1 MADSDP
7 DDLSGLPLEP
17 TPEQLPAAYALVRR
31 KLARAN
37 RSRTA
42 LKGHDD
48 YRGSLIGDLRAEL
61 DQLEASFR
69 EQASERAAVHA
80 LNQRVLEIVQSL
92 EDPLEEAAAIVE
104 EKDKGGLS
112 SWVVR
117 FARLLPLVLE
127 LREAKAAARRL
138 LGREAP
144 PVLLPP
150 EPASQPEPEQGQEQP
165 ATPEPVPQPQGLQ
178 PESPQPETLQTDP
191 VLLDLNES
199 VSSAQP
205 IQTALPVLLSP
216 PGSPPPPP
224 PLVTPLPAPPSTPPA
239 QPEAA
244 ATPRPDAAAEAHR
257 RKAYGPLV
265 LKFTDASFSVLLL
278 PSANGPLPDGLIPQ
292 QDCPWLPGHPVLVTR
307 DHDDPEI
314 GAIDAGF
321 LAIEQGLDQAQM
333 QGQALVPELQPWLA
347 RGLLPFALDPLLQL
361 PRLVH
366 RASAGPI
373 SHVLVREAQA
383 NVFQERFGGT
393 GFDVDSDLWLGF
405 QLDPEEAGQF
415 WRGLDQPPDHSREQA
430 PRLSTRG
437 GVAMVDRRGFLA
449 TGLGLPLLTAPLVC
463 ELERVQLQ
471 LADGL
476 VLDYSRSSQDGD
488 NADRQIWQPS
498 PADRRR
504 VALAE
509 GPARFTGW
517 LADGSS
523 LQRTIQLTALP
534 ERVRFQRVHPIAY
547 REDWGLP
554 LGPLELPE
562 PSSSRASPSPA
573 ALRWARQRLNSGDAN
588 VNALFEQQML
598 ESLSALFQ
606 RRASL
611 QRRDFLRLYAQ
622 LRNKPDEWPGFP
634 ESVLRGWC
642 EGGWLEEGVEQRSGR
657 WRLQPVDPRL
667 VRLPGGGLQL
677 VGLLSA
683 RRLVA
688 VLAVARELGLT
699 IRSVAPSCADMPRGW
714 RFHGAVDQLGP
725 ACGLPVVDSGDW
737 VPDPSAQAWIIEDP
751 LQSDSPS
758 WPIGLQSRR
767 TSEPV
772 CGRRGEHHWKP
783 AQPLPE
789 GHRASIHLRIE
800 AETSSYGKRRWHS
813 HDPATETVFSSCHRN
828 RVALHAL
835 VVATD
840 GLWPFGFT
848 DSDIGQIDRLYDC
861 EAYLPLPL
869 ARWAALTGRTMPG
882 PTRHQ
887 PADHTYRY
895 HVSASLRSHQLR
907 SRFLPLTSTPRS

>member
-1 MADSDP
+1 MAENDP

-17 TPEQLPAAYALVRR
+17 TPEQLPAAYALCRK

-48 YRGSLIGDLRAEL
+48 YRGSLIGNLRAEL
-61 DQLEASFR
+61 DQLEADFR
-69 EQASERAAVHA
+69 VETSERAAVHE
-80 LNQRVLEIVQSL
+80 LNQRILEIVQSL
-92 EDPLEEAAAIVE
+92 EDPLEQAAAIVE

-112 SWVVR
+112 DWVVR
-117 FARLLPLVLE
+117 FARLLPVVLR
-127 LREAKAAARRL
+127 LRQAKAAARRL
-138 LGREAP
+138 LGREAGLP
-144 PVLLPP
+144 ALPPEPSPQLNQDEEQELEPAADSEPVVQPDLFQPGALQLDPIEAVTTAQPVLLPP
-150 EPASQPEPEQGQEQP
+150 
-165 ATPEPVPQPQGLQ
+165 
-178 PESPQPETLQTDP
+178 
-191 VLLDLNES
+191 
-199 VSSAQP
+199 
-205 IQTALPVLLSP
+205 
-216 PGSPPPPP
+216 PGP
-224 PLVTPLPAPPSTPPA
+224 PLATPLPASQSTLPSS
-239 QPEAA
+239 PEAP
-244 ATPRPDAAAEAHR
+244 ATTSPDAAAEARR
-257 RKAYGPLV
+257 RKAYGPL
-265 LKFTDASFSVLLL
+265 LLQFTGARFGVLLL
-278 PSANGPLPDGLIPQ
+278 PSANKPLLEDLIPQ
-292 QDCPWLPGHPVLVTR
+292 QDNPWLPGHTVLVPR
-307 DHDDPEI
+307 DHDDPEMA
-314 GAIDAGF
+314 AIDAGF
-321 LAIEQGLDQAQM
+321 LAIEQDQV
-333 QGQALVPELQPWLA
+333 QAMVPELQPWLE

-366 RASAGPI
+366 NASLGAI

-383 NVFQERFGGT
+383 SVFEQQIGGT

-405 QLDPEEAGQF
+405 QLDPEEAEQF
-415 WRGLDQPPDHSREQA
+415 WRVLHQTPGRSREQV
-430 PRLSTRG
+430 PRLATRG

-449 TGLGLPLLTAPLVC
+449 TGLGLPLLTAPLAC
-463 ELERVQLQ
+463 ELERVQLL

-476 VLDYSRSSQDGD
+476 VLDYSRSRLDEDSTE
-488 NADRQIWQPS
+488 RQIWQPS
-498 PADRRR
+498 AADRRR

-509 GPARFTGW
+509 GPAGFKGW
-517 LADGSS
+517 FADGSS

-534 ERVRFQRVHPIAY
+534 ERVRFQRLHPIAY

-554 LGPLELPE
+554 LGPLALGSPELAE
-562 PSSSRASPSPA
+562 VSSATTMPSPA
-573 ALRWARQRLNSGDAN
+573 ALQWARQRLNQGDAN
-588 VNALFEQQML
+588 VNVVFEQQML

-606 RRASL
+606 RRPSL

-642 EGGWLEEGVEQRSGR
+642 EGGWLEEGVERRGGR
-657 WRLQPVDPRL
+657 WRLQPIDPRL

-688 VLAVARELGLT
+688 VLAVACELGLT
-699 IRSVAPSCADMPRGW
+699 IRSVPPSCADMPRGW
-714 RFHGAVDQLGP
+714 RFHGAVDQLGS
-725 ACGLPVVDSGDW
+725 ACGLPVVDTGDW

-767 TSEPV
+767 VSEAV

-783 AQPLPE
+783 AKPLPE
-789 GHRASIHLRIE
+789 GYRASIHLRIE

-813 HDPATETVFSSCHRN
+813 HDPAAGKEFSSCHRN

-887 PADHTYRY
+887 PTDHTYRY

-907 SRFLPLTSTPRS
+907 SRFLPLTSTP

>member
-1 MADSDP
+1 MAENDP

-48 YRGSLIGDLRAEL
+48 YRGSLIRDLRAEL
-61 DQLEASFR
+61 EQLEADFR
-69 EQASERAAVHA
+69 VESRERVAVHE
-80 LNQRVLEIVQSL
+80 LNQSVLEIVQSL

-117 FARLLPLVLE
+117 FARLLPVVLR
-127 LREAKAAARRL
+127 LRQAKAAARRL
-138 LGREAP
+138 LGREAGLPALLLEPSTPLDQDQGQELEPAADPEPVLQP
-144 PVLLPP
+144 PAPQPDLFQPGALQPDSIAAVTPAQPSQAGQTVLLPP
-150 EPASQPEPEQGQEQP
+150 PG
-165 ATPEPVPQPQGLQ
+165 PQP
-178 PESPQPETLQTDP
+178 PPAPP
-191 VLLDLNES
+191 V
-199 VSSAQP
+199 A
-205 IQTALPVLLSP
+205 
-216 PGSPPPPP
+216 
-224 PLVTPLPAPPSTPPA
+224 TPLPAVPATPPSTADAPA
-239 QPEAA
+239 TAS
-244 ATPRPDAAAEAHR
+244 PDAAAEARR
-257 RKAYGPLV
+257 RKAYGPL
-265 LKFTDASFSVLLL
+265 LLQFTGASFGVLLL
-278 PSANGPLPDGLIPQ
+278 PSANKPLPEGLIPQ
-292 QDCPWLPGHPVLVTR
+292 QDNPWLPGHTVLAPR
-307 DHDDPEI
+307 DHDDPEMA
-314 GAIDAGF
+314 AIDAGF
-321 LAIEQGLDQAQM
+321 LAIEQDQPHDQA
-333 QGQALVPELQPWLA
+333 QALVPELQPWLE

-366 RASAGPI
+366 NASPGAI

-383 NVFQERFGGT
+383 SAFEEQIGGS

-405 QLDPEEAGQF
+405 QLDPEEAEQF
-415 WRGLDQPPDHSREQA
+415 WRVLHQTPGRSREQA
-430 PRLSTRG
+430 PRLATRG
-437 GVAMVDRRGFLA
+437 GVAMVDRRGYLA
-449 TGLGLPLLTAPLVC
+449 TGLGLPLLTAPLAC
-463 ELERVQLQ
+463 ELERVQLK

-476 VLDYSRSSQDGD
+476 VLDYSRFAQDED
-488 NADRQIWQPS
+488 NAKRQIWQPS
-498 PADRRR
+498 AADRRR
-504 VALAE
+504 VALPE
-509 GPARFTGW
+509 GPAGFKGW

-534 ERVRFQRVHPIAY
+534 ERVRFRRVHPIAY

-554 LGPLELPE
+554 LGPLELPDSSSIGRT
-562 PSSSRASPSPA
+562 PSSDAV
-573 ALRWARQRLNSGDAN
+573 RWARQRLNQGDAN
-588 VNALFEQQML
+588 VNSVFEQQML

-606 RRASL
+606 RRPSL

-642 EGGWLEEGVEQRSGR
+642 EGGWLEEGVEQRGGR

-667 VRLPGGGLQL
+667 VRLLGGGLQL

-699 IRSVAPSCADMPRGW
+699 IRSVPPSCADMPRGW

-725 ACGLPVVDSGDW
+725 TCGLPVVDTGDW

-783 AQPLPE
+783 PQPLPE

-813 HDPATETVFSSCHRN
+813 HDPATKTVFTSCHRN

-848 DSDIGQIDRLYDC
+848 NSDIGQIDRLYDC

-869 ARWAALTGRTMPG
+869 ARWAALTGRNMPG
-882 PTRHQ
+882 PTLHK
-887 PADHTYRY
+887 PSDHSYRY

-907 SRFLPLTSTPRS
+907 SRFLPLTSTP

>member
-1 MADSDP
+1 MAENDP
-7 DDLSGLPLEP
+7 DDLSGLPLQP
-17 TPEQLPAAYALVRR
+17 APEQLLEAYQLCRK

-48 YRGSLIGDLRAEL
+48 YRGSVISELRDDLER
-61 DQLEASFR
+61 LEASFHK
-69 EQASERAAVHA
+69 EANERAAVHT
-80 LNQRVLEIVQSL
+80 LNKRVLEIVQSL
-92 EDPLEEAAAIVE
+92 EGPLEEAAAIVE
-104 EKDKGGLS
+104 ERDKGGLT

-117 FARLLPLVLE
+117 FARLLPVALR
-127 LREAKAAARRL
+127 LREAKASARRL

-144 PVLLPP
+144 PLSLPP
-150 EPASQPEPEQGQEQP
+150 EQPPESIQEQERQPELTSQPELDRQLAGLD
-165 ATPEPVPQPQGLQ
+165 AEPIKA
-178 PESPQPETLQTDP
+178 
-191 VLLDLNES
+191 VLT
-199 VSSAQP
+199 AQP
-205 IQTALPVLLSP
+205 VQLPP
-216 PGSPPPPP
+216 PWPPPPP
-224 PLVTPLPAPPSTPPA
+224 MESLESLAPPLPAPPSSPPSSS
-239 QPEAA
+239 EAA
-244 ATPRPDAAAEAHR
+244 QTARPDTAAEARR

-265 LKFTDASFSVLLL
+265 LQFTGASFVVLLL
-278 PSANGPLPDGLIPQ
+278 PSANGPLPEGLISQ
-292 QDCPWLPGHPVLVTR
+292 QNSPLLPGHIVVIPR

-321 LAIEQGLDQAQM
+321 LAIEQDLDQPQM
-333 QGQALVPELQPWLA
+333 HGQALVPELQPWLE

-366 RASAGPI
+366 NASVGPI

-383 NVFQERFGGT
+383 SVFQERFGGT
-393 GFDVDSDLWLGF
+393 GFDVDSDLWLGY
-405 QLDPEEAGQF
+405 QLDPDEAGQF
-415 WRGLDQPPDHSREQA
+415 WRALDQPPDRSREQV

-437 GVAMVDRRGFLA
+437 GVAMVDRCGFLA

-463 ELERVQLQ
+463 EVERVQLQ

-476 VLDYSRSSQDGD
+476 VLDYSRSFHDGVS
-488 NADRQIWQPS
+488 AERQVWQPA

-517 LADGSS
+517 LVDSSS
-523 LQRTIQLTALP
+523 LQRNIQLTALP

-554 LGPLELPE
+554 LGPLALPE
-562 PSSSRASPSPA
+562 PSLLTASPSPA
-573 ALRWARQRLNSGDAN
+573 ALQWARQRLNSGDAN

-606 RRASL
+606 RCASL

-634 ESVLRGWC
+634 EAVLRGWC
-642 EGGWLEEGVEQRSGR
+642 EGGWLEEGVERLSGR
-657 WRLQPVDPRL
+657 WRLQPIDPRL
-667 VRLPGGGLQL
+667 VRLSSGGLQL

-683 RRLVA
+683 RRLVG
-688 VLAVARELGLT
+688 VLAAARELGVSV
-699 IRSVAPSCADMPRGW
+699 RSVSPSCADMPRGW
-714 RFHGAVDQLGP
+714 RFHGAVEALGP
-725 ACGLPVVDSGDW
+725 ACGLPVIETSDW
-737 VPDPSAQAWIIEDP
+737 VLDPTEHVWIVEEP
-751 LQSDSPS
+751 LAGDSPS
-758 WPIGLQSRR
+758 WPLGLQSKR
-767 TSEPV
+767 SNESI
-772 CGRRGEHHWKP
+772 CGRRGEHHFRP
-783 AQPLPE
+783 VQPLPE
-789 GHRASIHLRIE
+789 GHRASIHLKIE

-813 HDPATETVFSSCHRN
+813 HDPARDTVFSSCHRN

-835 VVATD
+835 VVATN

-848 DSDIGQIDRLYDC
+848 DSYTGQIDRLYDC

-869 ARWAALTGRTMPG
+869 ARWAALTGRAMPG

-887 PADHTYRY
+887 PCDHTYRY
-895 HVSASLRSHQLR
+895 HVAAALRSHQLR
-907 SRFLPLTSTPRS
+907 SRFLPLTSTP

>member
-1 MADSDP
+1 MPDNDP

-48 YRGSLIGDLRAEL
+48 YRRSMVETLRAEL
-61 DQLEASFR
+61 KRLEADFR
-69 EQASERAAVHA
+69 VESRERVAVHA
-80 LNQRVLEIVQSL
+80 LNQRVQEIVQSL
-92 EDPLEEAAAIVE
+92 EGPLEEVAAIVE

-112 SWVVR
+112 VWVVR
-117 FARLLPLVLE
+117 FARLLPVVLR
-127 LREAKAAARRL
+127 LRQAKAAARRL
-138 LGREAP
+138 LGREAGLP
-144 PVLLPP
+144 ALPPEPSPQLNEGEEQELEPAADPEPVLQPPARQPDLLQPGALLADPIEAVTTAQPVLLPP
-150 EPASQPEPEQGQEQP
+150 PGPPPLATLLPAAP
-165 ATPEPVPQPQGLQ
+165 ATP
-178 PESPQPETLQTDP
+178 T
-191 VLLDLNES
+191 
-199 VSSAQP
+199 SS
-205 IQTALPVLLSP
+205 
-216 PGSPPPPP
+216 
-224 PLVTPLPAPPSTPPA
+224 
-239 QPEAA
+239 PEAA
-244 ATPRPDAAAEAHR
+244 PTASPDAAAEARR

-265 LKFTDASFSVLLL
+265 LQFTGAGFGVLLL
-278 PSANGPLPDGLIPQ
+278 PSSNKPLPEGLIPQ
-292 QDCPWLPGHPVLVTR
+292 QDSPWLPGHTVLVPR
-307 DHDDPEI
+307 DHDDPEMA
-314 GAIDAGF
+314 AIDAGF
-321 LAIEQGLDQAQM
+321 LAIEQDQLQDQVQDQAM
-333 QGQALVPELQPWLA
+333 VPELQPWLA

-361 PRLVH
+361 PRLVYN
-366 RASAGPI
+366 ASLGAI
-373 SHVLVREAQA
+373 SHVLVRESQA
-383 NVFQERFGGT
+383 SVFEEQIGGT

-405 QLDPEEAGQF
+405 QLDPEEAEQF
-415 WRGLDQPPDHSREQA
+415 WRVLNQAPGRSREQA
-430 PRLSTRG
+430 PRLATRG

-449 TGLGLPLLTAPLVC
+449 TGLGLPLLTAPLAC

-476 VLDYSRSSQDGD
+476 LLDYSKSPQDED
-488 NADRQIWQPS
+488 SAERQIWQPS

-504 VALAE
+504 VTLSE
-509 GPARFTGW
+509 GPAGFKGW

-523 LQRTIQLTALP
+523 LQRTIQLSALP
-534 ERVRFQRVHPIAY
+534 ERVRFQRLHPIAC

-554 LGPLELPE
+554 LGPLELIDSSSIGRT
-562 PSSSRASPSPA
+562 PSSD
-573 ALRWARQRLNSGDAN
+573 ALRWARQRLNQGDAN
-588 VNALFEQQML
+588 VNSVFEQQML
-598 ESLSALFQ
+598 ESLTALFQ
-606 RRASL
+606 SRPSL

-642 EGGWLEEGVEQRSGR
+642 EGGWLEEGVEQRGGR
-657 WRLQPVDPRL
+657 WRLQPVDARL
-667 VRLPGGGLQL
+667 VRLPGGGQQL

-688 VLAVARELGLT
+688 VLAVARELELT
-699 IRSVAPSCADMPRGW
+699 IRSVPPSCADMPRGW
-714 RFHGAVDQLGP
+714 RFHGAVEQLGP
-725 ACGLPVVDSGDW
+725 ACGLPVVDTGDW
-737 VPDPSAQAWIIEDP
+737 VPDPIAQAWILEEP
-751 LQSDSPS
+751 LAGDSPP
-758 WPIGLQSRR
+758 WPLGLQSKRS
-767 TSEPV
+767 SEAV

-783 AQPLPE
+783 PQPLPE

-848 DSDIGQIDRLYDC
+848 DSAIGQIDRLYDC

-869 ARWAALTGRTMPG
+869 ARWVALTGRTMPG

-907 SRFLPLTSTPRS
+907 SRFLPLTSPPRS

>member
-1 MADSDP
+1 MAENDP
-7 DDLSGLPLEP
+7 DDLSALPPQP
-17 TPEQLPAAYALVRR
+17 TPQQLHEAYQLCRK

-37 RSRTA
+37 WSRTA

-48 YRGSLIGDLRAEL
+48 YRSSLIAELRAEL
-61 DQLEASFR
+61 EQLEASFR
-69 EQASERAAVHA
+69 KEASERAAIHA
-80 LNQRVLEIVQSL
+80 LNARVLEIVQSL
-92 EDPLEEAAAIVE
+92 EAPLEEAAAIVE

-112 SWVVR
+112 GWVVR
-117 FARLLPLVLE
+117 FARLLPLVLK
-127 LREAKAAARRL
+127 LRQAKAAARRL
-138 LGREAP
+138 LGREAAP
-144 PVLLPP
+144 LLLPP
-150 EPASQPEPEQGQEQP
+150 EPASQPELEQGHQQP
-165 ATPEPVPQPQGLQ
+165 ATPEPVPQPEGLQ
-178 PESPQPETLQTDP
+178 PESPQPETFQTDP
-191 VLLDLNES
+191 VLLDPNES

-205 IQTALPVLLSP
+205 IQTTLTVLLPP
-216 PGSPPPPP
+216 PGPPPPPPP
-224 PLVTPLPAPPSTPPA
+224 PLVTPLPAPPSSPPA

-278 PSANGPLPDGLIPQ
+278 SSDGQPPPDGLIVH

-321 LAIEQGLDQAQM
+321 LAIEQEHAQDQ
-333 QGQALVPELQPWLA
+333 GERQALVPELQPWLE

-366 RASAGPI
+366 NASLGPI

-383 NVFQERFGGT
+383 SVFQERFGGT

-415 WRGLDQPPDHSREQA
+415 WRGLDQPPDRSRELA

-476 VLDYSRSSQDGD
+476 VLDYSRSPQDED
-488 NADRQIWQPS
+488 DTERQIWQPS

-509 GPARFTGW
+509 GPAGFKGL
-517 LADGSS
+517 LADGSG
-523 LQRTIQLTALP
+523 LQRTIQLKALP
-534 ERVRFQRVHPIAY
+534 ERVRFQRVHSIGH
-547 REDWGLP
+547 REDWGIP
-554 LGPLELPE
+554 LGPLELPDSISATTT
-562 PSSSRASPSPA
+562 PSTD
-573 ALRWARQRLNSGDAN
+573 ALRWARQRLHQGDAN
-588 VNALFEQQML
+588 VNAVFEQQML

-606 RRASL
+606 RRPSL

-634 ESVLRGWC
+634 EAVLRGWC
-642 EGGWLEEGVEQRSGR
+642 EGGWLEEGVEQRGGR

-683 RRLVA
+683 RRLVT
-688 VLAVARELGLT
+688 VLAFARELGLT
-699 IRSVAPSCADMPRGW
+699 IRSVPPSCADMPRGW
-714 RFHGAVDQLGP
+714 RFHGAVDQLGS
-725 ACGLPVVDSGDW
+725 ACGLPVVDTSDW
-737 VPDPSAQAWIIEDP
+737 VPDPSAQAWIIEES
-751 LQSDSPS
+751 LQSDRPS

-767 TSEPV
+767 VSDAV

-783 AQPLPE
+783 AQPLPA

-800 AETSSYGKRRWHS
+800 AETSRYGKRRWHS
-813 HDPATETVFSSCHRN
+813 HDPTTGKEFSSCHRN

-869 ARWAALTGRTMPG
+869 ARWAALTGRAMPG
-882 PTRHQ
+882 PTRHK
-887 PADHTYRY
+887 PSDHTYRY
-895 HVSASLRSHQLR
+895 LVSASLRSHQLR
-907 SRFLPLTSTPRS
+907 SRFLPLTSTP